1 MGDLHAASMLS
12 LRHPLFGDVEMV
24 MVDLEYP
31 RFLSAT
37 CRLGDAV
44 CEVDLTAPPAVAPL
58 HDIAALPRNPLPGR
72 LDAGDHL
79 GGEVECTFAHR
90 RLFSILRRAAER
102 TRDGIRDVYVK
113 LAQASRRYVLVR
125 VLGHAHDENTHHLS
139 NGKTPGFV
147 RSPDFSLRE
156 GWCRPA
162 VFVRH
167 VVRSVR
173 GIRAGLKGDGSA
185 ATGHPRKP
193 NGAGEDMGEAE

>member
-1 MGDLHAASMLS
+1 MGEHHAPAPLRF
-12 LRHPLFGDVEMV
+12 RHPALGDVEMV
-24 MVDLEYP
+24 MVDLEPP

-44 CEVDLTAPPAVAPL
+44 CEVDLMAPPSIAPL
-58 HDIAALPRNPLPGR
+58 QDIAALPRNPLPGR
-72 LDAGDHL
+72 RDAGDHL
-79 GGEVECTFAHR
+79 GGEVERTFAHR

-102 TRDGIRDVYVK
+102 TRDGIRDVYIK

-162 VFVRH
+162 VLVCH
-167 VVRSVR
+167 VLRSVR
-173 GIRAGLKGDGSA
+173 SIRAGLKGDGPA

-193 NGAGEDMGEAE
+193 NGARDDMGEAE